1 MGFFDSIFDT
11 GSNIFDSAV
20 SGVENLFGGSSATTS
35 DNSFLGNFDLSS
47 FGGNLSGQGAQTVPA
62 IYQNTMAGMPAI
74 IGGGAMALRGL
85 GAYGIRGLAA
95 RFPQLAQR
103 LAASGLTRGAAY
115 SMLKRFGPSAL
126 IALGFASLE
135 ISQLAVSGSGRRRMN
150 ICNGRA
156 LRRASRRVSAFH
168 NFYKRTCGLPS
179 THRRRKCK

>member
-11 GSNIFDSAV
+11 GSNLFDSAV
-20 SGVENLFGGSSATTS
+20 SSVENLFGGTS
-35 DNSFLGNFDLSS
+35 PAPTDNFSLGNFDLSS
-47 FGGNLSGQGAQTVPA
+47 FNGNLSGSGAQTVPA
-62 IYQNTMAGMPAI
+62 IYQNASAGAVPMV
-74 IGGGAMALRGL
+74 AMGLRGL

-103 LAASGLTRGAAY
+103 LAGTGLTRGAAY

-126 IALGFASLE
+126 IALGFAGLE

-156 LRRASRRVSAFH
+156 LRRASRRVAAFH